1 MARQSINGHDIE
13 VVLIAA
19 DGKTDSQALLNR
31 REAATVAAVDTTLRA
46 DAQFTTTYPSA
57 QLVRVES
64 NRGVNEHRQ
73 GRYYLRYQHT
83 GGTAEFWGHVAKTAS
98 VDLKKGVV
106 GVSLPS
112 P

>member
-1 MARQSINGHDIE
+1 MTHQPINGHDVD
-13 VVLIAA
+13 VVVIAA
-19 DGKTDSQALLNR
+19 DGKPDPQALLDA
-31 REAATVAAVDTTLRA
+31 REVATIAAVDTTLHA
-46 DAQFTTTYPSA
+46 NAQFKSTYPGA

-98 VDLKKGVV
+98 VDFKKGVV
-106 GVSLPS
+106 GVPLP
-112 P
+112 